1 MSKAFKELDSEIDAK
16 RLDQDQVTNGQ
27 AEQFE
32 KKLEQNLQKDSKADT
47 SSDTDVNITIQPGP
61 IAEAAPVPE
70 VKKAQPNLWI
80 TE

>member
-1 MSKAFKELDSEIDAK
+1 M
-16 RLDQDQVTNGQ
+16 TNGQ

-32 KKLEQNLQKDSKADT
+32 NKLEQNLQQDSKADA
-47 SSDTDVNITIQPGP
+47 DVNITIQPGP

-70 VKKAQPNLWI
+70 VKKAQPDIWI